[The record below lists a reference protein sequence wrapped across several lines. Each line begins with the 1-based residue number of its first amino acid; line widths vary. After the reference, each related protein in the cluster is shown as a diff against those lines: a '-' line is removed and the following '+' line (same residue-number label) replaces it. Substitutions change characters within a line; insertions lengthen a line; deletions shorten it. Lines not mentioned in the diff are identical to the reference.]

1 MTTPE
6 PEELSVFP
14 ANVIFPVAIRLDQ
27 RLNGPD
33 IEPEQHVRVQTR
45 PIHTLNAGKAVAV
58 LPVDWSI
65 AGDPEMGTYPRDPN
79 PLQEYGIIV
88 QCLVSDW
95 SEEAGINRLS
105 LLSRRV
111 RNTLISDRVLHQAL
125 RGLECT
131 EDETLERFHAL
142 RVLRQ
147 NFLVNDPDEAT
158 TALYLSTTEI
168 TVVTEVIGPV

>member
-1 MTTPE
+1 MTE
-6 PEELSVFP
+6 PSSVFP
-14 ANVIFPVAIRLDQ
+14 ANVVSLAAVRLDQ
-27 RLNGPD
+27 RLNDDSIPD
-33 IEPEQHVRVQTR
+33 EQHVLVQTR
-45 PIHTLNAGKAVAV
+45 PIHSLNAGAAVAV

-65 AGDPEMGTYPRDPN
+65 AGEPEMGTYPRDPH
-79 PLQEYGIIV
+79 PIQEYGVIV

-95 SEEAGINRLS
+95 SEESGISRLS

-131 EDETLERFHAL
+131 EDETRERFHAL

-147 NFLVNDPDEAT
+147 NFLVNDPDEET

>member
-6 PEELSVFP
+6 PVSVFP
-14 ANVIFPVAIRLDQ
+14 ANVITPIAIRLDQ
-27 RLNGPD
+27 RLNGDGIPA
-33 IEPEQHVRVQTR
+33 EEHATVQTR

-65 AGDPEMGTYPRDPN
+65 AGDPEMGTFPRDSHPI
-79 PLQEYGIIV
+79 QEYGIIV

-95 SEEAGINRLS
+95 SEESGISRLS

-125 RGLECT
+125 RSLVCT
-131 EDETLERFHAL
+131 EDETRERFHAL